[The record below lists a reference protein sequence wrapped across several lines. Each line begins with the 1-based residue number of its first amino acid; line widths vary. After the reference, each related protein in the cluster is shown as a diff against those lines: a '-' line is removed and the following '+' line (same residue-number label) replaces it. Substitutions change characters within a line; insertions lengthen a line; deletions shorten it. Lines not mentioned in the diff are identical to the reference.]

1 MDIHSLLSNL
11 STTVSALQVSVSGVS
26 VAVDTTGLAT
36 VMGPAV
42 KTAGV
47 QTLGTLQSTIRD
59 DPPLKASLDAT
70 TLSDQEKSA
79 IRRST
84 RLLMTDYAN
93 NIAESVYSAT
103 LLYLDTQIVTPTTL
117 ANSVV
122 GSEARRIAKMIQA
135 ITAIAVRMQSVSAN
149 SSATTTINT

>member
-47 QTLGTLQSTIRD
+47 QTLGTLQSMIRD

>member
-26 VAVDTTGLAT
+26 VAVDTTGLST

-47 QTLGTLQSTIRD
+47 QTLGTLQATVRD
-59 DPPLKASLDAT
+59 DPLLKASLDAT
-70 TLSDQEKSA
+70 TLSDSEKSA